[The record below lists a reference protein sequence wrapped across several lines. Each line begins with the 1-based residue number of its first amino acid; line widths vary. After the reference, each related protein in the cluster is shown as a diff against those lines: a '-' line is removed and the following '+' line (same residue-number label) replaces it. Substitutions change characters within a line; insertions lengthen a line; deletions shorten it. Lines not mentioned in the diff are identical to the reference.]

1 MLYTGQDMFL
11 IGPPGPLGR
20 RLATTF
26 ASLLNKPYEV
36 LVLHRDVSAEAD
48 LRQGREIRYVADCAP
63 LGYHIDALGAGSHL
77 QSWPVA
83 GVRRFACCSSRQ
95 GRQCSHS

>member
-1 MLYTGQDMFL
+1 MFL

-48 LRQGREIRYVADCAP
+48 LRQGREIRWVLSLTTLELPSVLIRDESTGPASLSNTSTQP
-63 LGYHIDALGAGSHL
+63 LSERPRTATS
-77 QSWPVA
+77 
-83 GVRRFACCSSRQ
+83 
-95 GRQCSHS
+95 